1 MQNHFH
7 TDAVQLG
14 ITALAV
20 IAIMQFIR
28 VVSAQ
33 MADSGTPLIA
43 TIGKGAGG
51 LVTFSG
57 S

>member
-20 IAIMQFIR
+20 IIVFHMIR
-28 VVSAQ
+28 IGGGLL
-33 MADSGTPLIA
+33 ADSKTPILA
-43 TIGKGAGG
+43 TVGKGMGG
-51 LVTFSG
+51 LVTFSA
-57 S
+57 